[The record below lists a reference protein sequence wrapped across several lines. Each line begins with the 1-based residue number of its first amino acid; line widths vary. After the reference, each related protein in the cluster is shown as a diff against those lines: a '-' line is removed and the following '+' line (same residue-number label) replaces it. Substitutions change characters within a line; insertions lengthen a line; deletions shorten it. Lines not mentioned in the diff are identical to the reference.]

1 MAGKKKFLV
10 AVDGSAESKS
20 VVQYIAA
27 TLSPVDT
34 EVVFLHILSRIPE
47 TYWDSGLGLETD
59 SLVMKIQ
66 KQVEDHEKSIRVFME
81 ESRRELMNTHFR
93 EENITIRIENR
104 LVGIAR
110 DILAEARQGYHGLI
124 MGRTG
129 AGQMKIMAVG
139 SVSAKIIGNLT
150 NIPICIVTG
159 APTGKNVIV
168 ALDGSAGSMQALD
181 YICTLINGF
190 KNKVV
195 LFHALR
201 HFGFPEP
208 ATGKVAPFRE
218 VEKSLWDDAKKM
230 LKPTLAEAKEHLLKA
245 GHSKDNVV
253 TKVVTGVSSRAGALI
268 EEAKKSGCGSIAVG
282 RTGISQVEDFNIG
295 RVANKVVHGAQN
307 QAVWIIP

>member
-1 MAGKKKFLV
+1 MTGKRKFLV

-27 TLSPVDT
+27 TLSPVDA
-34 EVVFLHILSRIPE
+34 EVVFLHILNRVPE
-47 TYWDSGLGLETD
+47 TYWDSGLGFETD
-59 SLVMKIQ
+59 SLVKKIQ
-66 KQVEDHEKSIRVFME
+66 KQIQDHEKSIRAFMA
-81 ESRRELMNTHFR
+81 ESKRELLNAQFR
-93 EENITIRIENR
+93 EENITIHIEDR
-104 LVGIAR
+104 VVGIAR
-110 DILAEARQGYHGLI
+110 DIMAEARKGYHGLI

-129 AGQMKIMAVG
+129 AGRLKIMAVG

-150 NIPICIVTG
+150 NIPICIVAG

-168 ALDGSAGSMQALD
+168 ALDGSAGSMRALD
-181 YICTLINGF
+181 YVCTLMNGL

-201 HFGFPEP
+201 HISYPESEIS
-208 ATGKVAPFRE
+208 KIAPFKE

-230 LKPTLAEAKEHLLKA
+230 LKPTLTEAKKRLLKA
-245 GHSKDNVV
+245 GHLKDKVV
-253 TKVVTGVSSRAGALI
+253 AKVVTGVPSRAGALI
-268 EEAKKSGCGSIAVG
+268 EEAMKSGCGSIAVG